1 MKRFIPFLIPLFLVV
16 GCRSGPKRIDPQSD
30 EALTTMG
37 VDFAEIVEWSET
49 LTRRMVDSGFLDR
62 GNYGLPVNMVVSD
75 IENRTDLSQFPRE
88 SMLGRIRSTLLQ
100 TGKVIF
106 VSTYGRDAVDTMTR
120 DTQELAQDPLFD
132 AGQVP
137 APGQAS
143 VARLSLRTQ
152 ILWHHAAAGRARQN
166 TYEVRMFVSDVV
178 TGQVVWEGFSDP
190 IAKTR
195 SRGGI
200 GF

>member
-1 MKRFIPFLIPLFLVV
+1 MKQLIPFILPLFLIA

-30 EALTTMG
+30 DAVTSMG

-49 LTRRMVDSGFLDR
+49 LTRRMVDSAFLDR
-62 GNYGLPVNMVVSD
+62 GYNLPVVMVVSD
-75 IENRTDLSQFPRE
+75 IENKTDLSQFPRE

-106 VSTYGRDAVDTMTR
+106 TSAYGRDATDVMTR
-120 DTQELAQDPLFD
+120 DTQDLADDPLFD
-132 AGQVP
+132 SSQVP
-137 APGQAS
+137 ALGQAS

-166 TYEVRMFVSDVV
+166 TYEVRMLVTDVV

-190 IAKTR
+190 IAKAR

>member
-1 MKRFIPFLIPLFLVV
+1 MKRILPLLIPLFLVA
-16 GCRSGPKRIDPQSD
+16 GCKSGPKRIDPQSD

-37 VDFAEIVEWSET
+37 VDFAEIEEWSET
-49 LTRRMVDSGFLDR
+49 LTRRMLDSGFLDR
-62 GNYGLPVNMVVSD
+62 GNYGLPVTMVVSD

-88 SMLGRIRSTLLQ
+88 SMLGRIRATLQ
-100 TGKVIF
+100 QSGKVNF
-106 VSTYGRDAVDTMTR
+106 VSTYGQDGIDTMTR
-120 DTQELAQDPLFD
+120 DTQGLANDPLFD
-132 AGQVP
+132 PRQVP

-166 TYEVRMFVSDVV
+166 TYEVRMFISDVV
-178 TGQVVWEGFSDP
+178 NGLVVWEGFSDP
-190 IAKTR
+190 IAKAK

>member
-1 MKRFIPFLIPLFLVV
+1 K
-16 GCRSGPKRIDPQSD
+16 SGPKRIDPQSD
-30 EALTTMG
+30 DALTTMG

-49 LTRRMVDSGFLDR
+49 LTRRIVDSGFLDR

-100 TGKVIF
+100 TGKVVF
-106 VSTYGRDAVDTMTR
+106 VSTYGQDGLDSMTR
-120 DTQELAQDPLFD
+120 DTQGLANDPLFD
-132 AGQVP
+132 TSQVP

-152 ILWHHAAAGRARQN
+152 I
-166 TYEVRMFVSDVV
+166 
-178 TGQVVWEGFSDP
+178 
-190 IAKTR
+190 
-195 SRGGI
+195 
-200 GF
+200 